1 METTLNIIGGAFAIL
16 TLMGICHI
24 IYEIL
29 KAPIIDDDFNTE
41 EKDNGEEETD
51 QSANGAQ
58 D

>member
-1 METTLNIIGGAFAIL
+1 MVTILNIIGCAFAIL
-16 TLMGICHI
+16 ALMGICHI

>member
-1 METTLNIIGGAFAIL
+1 MTTILNIIGCAFAIL
-16 TLMGICHI
+16 ALMGICHI

-41 EKDNGEEETD
+41 EKDNGEKETD
-51 QSANGAQ
+51 KST

>member
-1 METTLNIIGGAFAIL
+1 MTTTLNIIGCAVAIL
-16 TLMGICHI
+16 VLMGVCHSL
-24 IYEIL
+24 YEIS
-29 KAPIIDDDFNTE
+29 KASIIDDDFNTE

>member
-1 METTLNIIGGAFAIL
+1 MTTTLNIIGCAIAIL
-16 TLMGICHI
+16 ALMGFCHI

-41 EKDNGEEETD
+41 EKDNGEKETD